1 MAQPLAGH
9 CGFLRIVT
17 CSHLA
22 EDQLFV
28 PPSMGT
34 SQRPCFHCG
43 GDFLPHQAEHVVPCV
58 YCAAPLH
65 RNCEGPHVLKE
76 HPSRPFPSCGLPPGP
91 WTPLK
96 ADPRI
101 SGCAEGGK
109 YFVHIPS
116 AVTSSIFPPDVA
128 RHLPPRMVIPLE
140 ELRKMLLGKSENEDS
155 ARQSGAVDRQGGNQP
170 SMIQLDEMD

>member
-76 HPSRPFPSCGLPPGP
+76 HPSRPVPSCGLPPGP

-116 AVTSSIFPPDVA
+116 AVTSQVPPDVA
-128 RHLPPRMVIPLE
+128 RHLPPVMVLPLK
-140 ELRKMLLGKSENEDS
+140 ELREMLRKSEDEDC
-155 ARQSGAVDRQGGNQP
+155 ARQSGTVDRLRGNRP
-170 SMIQLDEMD
+170 SMIQFEEMD